1 MSQVIQAARQVLG
14 FALVL
19 SALSCV
25 ATTWDGLDLPDKVA
39 WYPEII
45 LGVAADAYSGN
56 PMSPL
61 LMGTVAADDPNPPND
76 TVSPLLVAGALGIV
90 GGVVLVGFK
99 QTAAKTIETWVLAA
113 SFAVPLGAVDVSFGW
128 WYGDGFPW
136 WMGDVP
142 ATLGVPAAPPK
153 DWPDWVLAPVVAG
166 SVVGSLALYL
176 VVMLGSVYA
185 IAATWHR
192 IRGKQIV
199 G

>member
-1 MSQVIQAARQVLG
+1 MSQAIQSARQVLG

-45 LGVAADAYSGN
+45 LGAAADAYSGN
-56 PMSPL
+56 PVP
-61 LMGTVAADDPNPPND
+61 
-76 TVSPLLVAGALGIV
+76 PLLVAGALGIV

-136 WMGDVP
+136 WIGDVP
-142 ATLGVPAAPPK
+142 ATLGVPAVPPGN
-153 DWPDWVLAPVVAG
+153 WPDWVLAPVAFVA
-166 SVVGSLALYL
+166 VVGAFTLYL
-176 VVMLGSVYA
+176 VVMLGSVYV
-185 IAATWHR
+185 IAATWDR
-192 IRGKQIV
+192 IRGKQIA